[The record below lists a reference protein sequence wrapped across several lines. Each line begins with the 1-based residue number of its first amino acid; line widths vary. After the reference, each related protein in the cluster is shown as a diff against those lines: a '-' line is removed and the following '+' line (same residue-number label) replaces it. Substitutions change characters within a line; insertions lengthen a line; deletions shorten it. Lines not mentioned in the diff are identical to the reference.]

1 LDTILGLLFVF
12 LWASAST
19 AAKYGFQTQPPLTVL
34 SIRFAIAAAMMLMWS
49 YGIRR
54 NTAKPHGKQWLQ
66 LTIIGL
72 TNSTLFL
79 GAAWLALR
87 DVSVGLYSLFLATMP
102 FLVAVLSSF
111 WLSRR
116 VTRNEWL
123 GIAIAAAGLVV
134 VAAPS
139 LAASTATWQG
149 LSLLV
154 IAMLNQAIGSVYLKR
169 VALPLPST
177 VINTWQLILGLI
189 FLLPFA
195 VALNGDATLQAT
207 PQLVGG
213 LAWSILMVSV
223 IANALL
229 FTMQKRDPL
238 WASTW
243 LLLAPVF
250 SYLQAALVLG
260 EPIRAFDAAGSAL
273 VVAGLI
279 ISGTIDLRRVM
290 AARAARAPVA
300 PAQRPLPPPR

>member
-1 LDTILGLLFVF
+1 MDTILGLLFVF

-19 AAKYGFQTQPPLTVL
+19 AAKYGFQAQPPLTVL
-34 SIRFAIAAAMMLMWS
+34 SIRFAIAGALMLAWS

-54 NTAKPHGKQWLQ
+54 NTAVLRGRQWPQ
-66 LTIIGL
+66 LAIVGL

-87 DVSVGLYSLFLATMP
+87 EVSVGLYSLFLATMP
-102 FLVAVLSSF
+102 FLVAILSSF
-111 WLSRR
+111 WLSRQT
-116 VTRNEWL
+116 TRNEWL

-139 LAASTATWQG
+139 LAASTATCQG

-169 VALPLPST
+169 AALPLPST

-195 VALNGDATLQAT
+195 VALNGDAVLQAT

-213 LAWSILMVSV
+213 LGWSILMVSV

-243 LLLAPVF
+243 LLLALVF

-260 EPIRAFDAAGSAL
+260 EPIGAFDVIGSAL

-279 ISGTIDLRRVM
+279 VSGTIDLRRV
-290 AARAARAPVA
+290 AVA
-300 PAQRPLPPPR
+300 PAQRPPPR

>member
-19 AAKYGFQTQPPLTVL
+19 AAKYGFQAQPPLTVL
-34 SIRFAIAAAMMLMWS
+34 SIRFAIAGALMLAWS

-54 NTAKPHGKQWLQ
+54 NTVVPRGRQWPQ
-66 LTIIGL
+66 LAIVGL

-87 DVSVGLYSLFLATMP
+87 EVSVGLYSLFLATMP
-102 FLVAVLSSF
+102 FLVAILSSF
-111 WLSRR
+111 WLSRQT
-116 VTRNEWL
+116 TRNEWL

-139 LAASTATWQG
+139 LAASTATCQG

-169 VALPLPST
+169 AALPLPST

-195 VALNGDATLQAT
+195 VALNGDAVLQAT

-213 LAWSILMVSV
+213 LGWSILMVSV

-243 LLLAPVF
+243 LLLALVF

-260 EPIRAFDAAGSAL
+260 EPIGAFDVIGSAL

-279 ISGTIDLRRVM
+279 VSGTIDLRRV
-290 AARAARAPVA
+290 AVA
-300 PAQRPLPPPR
+300 PAQRPPPR